1 MLVLIMLFLPMSG
14 SNKVSLNSYSSL
26 FVHLYPSGMNV
37 LVAFPLSAN
46 LASYDVNR
54 VREMEVR
61 LPEEINKEIPKTLAN
76 ISDSTETMKKRPRK
90 S

>member
-1 MLVLIMLFLPMSG
+1 MLVLIMLFFPMSG

-61 LPEEINKEIPKTLAN
+61 LPEEIKQGDPENVSKYL
-76 ISDSTETMKKRPRK
+76 R
-90 S
+90 